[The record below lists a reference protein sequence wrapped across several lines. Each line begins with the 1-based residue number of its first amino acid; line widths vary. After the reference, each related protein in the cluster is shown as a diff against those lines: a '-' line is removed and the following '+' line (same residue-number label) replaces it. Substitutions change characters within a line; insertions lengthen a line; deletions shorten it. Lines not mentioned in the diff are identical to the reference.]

1 MKKRELPEIGKN
13 VRIGKNAY
21 WLALQHNQNDWRSLL
36 LKTIKDYIEVSNIEK
51 IPV

>member
-1 MKKRELPEIGKN
+1 MKKRELPDIGKN

-21 WLALQHNQNDWRSLL
+21 WIAFLPNQTNWRPLL
-36 LKTIKDYIEVSNIEK
+36 IKTIKDYIEISKVAK